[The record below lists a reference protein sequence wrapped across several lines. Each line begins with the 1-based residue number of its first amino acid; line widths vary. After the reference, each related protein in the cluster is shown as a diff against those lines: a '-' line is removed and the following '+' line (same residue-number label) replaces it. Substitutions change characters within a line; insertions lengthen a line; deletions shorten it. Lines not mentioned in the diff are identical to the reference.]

1 MTEATTRAD
10 IVTQVESVSNIGV
23 VYDYV
28 RYADTWDKFLELFK
42 TTISGEEVIRGWTI
56 TCISFNETQLGYG
69 DPGTV
74 QRDYVYQIRGYFG
87 VDDSTASEKAAMI
100 VAEDV
105 VETLRSSVESGSDAE
120 GNLPAALTIF
130 EGRIFGDVLCHYAEI
145 TLSVRSLI

>member
-1 MTEATTRAD
+1 MSEATTRAD

-28 RYADTWDKFLELFK
+28 RYADTWDNFLELFK
-42 TTISGEEVIRGWTI
+42 TTINGNEVIRGWTV
-56 TCISFNETQLGYG
+56 TCISFTETQLGYG
-69 DPGTV
+69 NPGTI
-74 QRDYVYQIRGYFG
+74 QRDCVYKIRGYFG
-87 VDDSTASEKAAMI
+87 VDDSAASEKTAMI

-120 GNLPAALTIF
+120 GNLPAELTVF
-130 EGRIFGDVLCHYAEI
+130 DGRVFGDVLCHYAEI